1 MKPEKEFMD
10 ETRVALQ
17 DAYDCRMF
25 RNNNGVALY
34 FNKKKSKV
42 MTVVYGLGVGTS
54 DLIGWTPVT
63 ITKDMVGKQVAVF
76 TALEGKRGR
85 GRLTKEQEA
94 FIDLVHRVGGFTGV
108 FKTPE
113 HAVDQ
118 IYTSRQGIGLEP

>member
-25 RNNNGVALY
+25 RNNNGVAE
-34 FNKKKSKV
+34 FFDKKGKK
-42 MTVVYGLGVGTS
+42 MVVRYGLGVGTS

-85 GRLTKEQEA
+85 GRLTKAQEA

-108 FKTPE
+108 FRTPE

-118 IYTSRQGIGLEP
+118 IYTSRQGIGLEPL